1 MINDKKRSK
10 PDFGNTLEMP
20 GGFKQNQCQNQNNTN
35 LNDAYRSMAEPS
47 ILEENTQDR
56 LLRLMENASRELDR
70 KGE

>member
-20 GGFKQNQCQNQNNTN
+20 GGSKQDQCQNQNISN
-35 LNDAYRSMAEPS
+35 LNDAYRNMAEPS
-47 ILEENTQDR
+47 ILEENAKER

-70 KGE
+70 KGD